1 MTLITNIKCANLS
14 INYDTSSNKVSTIIL
29 NGEALR
35 PQVRTLLNQHPKDQG
50 HPFTTKVR
58 YFFDKQIETICKE
71 VFEAVKEIKTKYKN
85 DVLAAYVASTLFEA
99 FAAYWRQELLEHGL
113 LKTGVSFWQEVISL
127 TLDWESKN
135 KPITIHKGT
144 PFFFLAFNCLE
155 NGDKD
160 NGFTYLY
167 NALEDDKKLPD
178 LNYPQDAPAY
188 LTATMSD
195 KPRNFMYSLVRDQ
208 RLLLSNFLIKH
219 KSEFSELKLID
230 FDKKFLQ
237 NVDLADVV
245 YFFVYNFHTIFDQ
258 DRNTNQIILQNEF
271 SRLKTLDLFFNIGL
285 IIDQVLSHA
294 ASQADVTCTGMKDA
308 VVWWVDNNL
317 GVNQTTFNS
326 LIGTSNLNI
335 NSQTLDQ
342 VLPTLLSNIS
352 NPSSSIPK
360 EVFAMLVAYKIR
372 NHGAHNLNQQQIL
385 TSRYDEILSR
395 LFNALFLAVQIL

>member
-1 MTLITNIKCANLS
+1 MNIKCVKLS
-14 INYDTSSNKVSTIIL
+14 IDYDPSSNKVSKIIL

-35 PQVRTLLNQHPKDQG
+35 PQVLTLLKQHSKDQG

-71 VFEAVKEIKTKYKN
+71 VFEAVKEIKTKYNN
-85 DVLAAYVASTLFEA
+85 DLLAAYVASALFES
-99 FAAYWRQELLEHGL
+99 FAGYWRPELLGYGL

-127 TLDWESKN
+127 TLEWESKN

-167 NALEDDKKLPD
+167 NALEDDKKLPQ
-178 LNYPQDAPAY
+178 LNYPQDSPAY
-188 LTATMSD
+188 FTATMSD
-195 KPRNFMYSLVRDQ
+195 KPQNYMYSLVRDQ

-237 NVDLADVV
+237 NLDLADVV

-258 DRNTNQIILQNEF
+258 DRNTNQVILQNEF
-271 SRLKTLDLFFNIGL
+271 SRLKVLDLFFNMGL
-285 IIDQVLSHA
+285 IINQILSYA
-294 ASQADVTCTGMKDA
+294 ASQAGATCTKMKEVIA
-308 VVWWVDNNL
+308 WWAENNL

-326 LIGTSNLNI
+326 LIGTSNLNL
-335 NSQTLDQ
+335 NSQTPDQ
-342 VLPTLLSNIS
+342 VLPTLLTNIR
-352 NPSSSIPK
+352 NPSGGIPK
-360 EVFAMLVAYKIR
+360 EVYVMLVAYKIR
-372 NHGAHNLNQQQIL
+372 NHGGHNINQQQIL